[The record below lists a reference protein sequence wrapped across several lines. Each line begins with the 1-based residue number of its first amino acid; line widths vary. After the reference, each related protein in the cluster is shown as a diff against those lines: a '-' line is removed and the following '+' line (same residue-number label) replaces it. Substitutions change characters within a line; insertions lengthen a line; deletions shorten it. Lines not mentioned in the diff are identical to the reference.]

1 MFKRSAKVILPVVVL
16 AVIAAITIGASGPCS
31 MLSLLTSLL
40 G

>member
-1 MFKRSAKVILPVVVL
+1 MHTRLAKVGLPLVVL

-31 MLSLLTSLL
+31 LLSLLAGLL

>member
-1 MFKRSAKVILPVVVL
+1 MYKRIAKAALPVAVL

-31 MLSLLTSLL
+31 LLSLLTSLL